1 MYYNINPAGLKRSSC
16 SIEHRLRNLPREE
29 GIYEKSSIRKYR
41 PQKISDVIGQDFAVK
56 TIKNA
61 FELDK
66 LAVFLLTGIGVGKTT
81 IARIIAMGLN
91 CFF

>member
-1 MYYNINPAGLKRSSC
+1 M
-16 SIEHRLRNLPREE
+16 
-29 GIYEKSSIRKYR
+29 KSSFSRKYR

-66 LAVFLLTGIGVGKTT
+66 LAHAFLLTGIRGVGKTT

-91 CFF
+91 CVSFKNPSLILVINAITAKKLLRIDLMKF